1 MPATV
6 RAFEPADLP
15 AALALWAATPG
26 LELAE
31 GDSPTEL
38 ARYLARNP
46 GCSTV
51 AVAVADGTLVAAVLA
66 GHDGRRGLLYHLAV
80 HPAHRGRGL
89 GRAVVR
95 RSLEALRAAGL
106 TRALLLVAADNPGGQ
121 AFWLREGWEELV
133 FARPFGRDL

>member
-1 MPATV
+1 MSATV
-6 RAFEPADLP
+6 RALEPADLP
-15 AALALWAATPG
+15 AALALWVDTPG

-31 GDSPTEL
+31 GDSPAEL

-46 GCSTV
+46 GCSSV
-51 AVAVADGTLVAAVLA
+51 AVVDGRLVAAVLA

-95 RSLEALRAAGL
+95 RSLDALSAAGL
-106 TRALLLVAADNPGGQ
+106 TRALLLVAADNPGGR
-121 AFWLREGWEELV
+121 AFWLREGWDELE

>member
-1 MPATV
+1 MPAIV

-15 AALALWAATPG
+15 AARALWATVPG
-26 LELAE
+26 VELAE
-31 GDSPTEL
+31 GDAPEEL

-46 GCSTV
+46 ECSTV
-51 AVAVADGTLVAAVLA
+51 AVVDGTLVAAVLA

-95 RSLEALRAAGL
+95 RALETLRAAGL
-106 TRALLLVAADNPGGQ
+106 TRALLLVAADNPGGR
-121 AFWLREGWEELV
+121 AFWLREGWAEIDAAL
-133 FARPFGRDL
+133 PFGRDL

>member
-1 MPATV
+1 MPAIV

-15 AALALWAATPG
+15 AARALWATVPG
-26 LELAE
+26 VELAE
-31 GDSPTEL
+31 GDAPEEL

-51 AVAVADGTLVAAVLA
+51 AVVDGTLVAAVLA

-95 RSLEALRAAGL
+95 RALETLRAAGL
-106 TRALLLVAADNPGGQ
+106 TRALLLVAADNPGGR
-121 AFWLREGWEELV
+121 AFWLREGWEEIDDAL
-133 FARPFGRDL
+133 PFGRDL

>member
-1 MPATV
+1 MSAIV

-15 AALALWAATPG
+15 AALALWAAVPG
-26 LELAE
+26 VELAE
-31 GDSPTEL
+31 GDAPDEL
-38 ARYLARNP
+38 ARYLSRNP

-51 AVAVADGTLVAAVLA
+51 ALVDGALVAAVLA

-106 TRALLLVAADNPGGQ
+106 TRALLLVAADNPAGR
-121 AFWLREGWEELV
+121 AFWLGEGWEQLGS
-133 FARPFGRDL
+133 ALPFGRDL

>member
-1 MPATV
+1 MSATV
-6 RAFEPADLP
+6 RALEPADLP
-15 AALALWAATPG
+15 AALALWVDTPG

-31 GDSPTEL
+31 GDSPAEL

-46 GCSTV
+46 GCSSG
-51 AVAVADGTLVAAVLA
+51 AVVDGRLVAAVLG

-80 HPAHRGRGL
+80 HPDHRGRGL

-95 RSLEALRAAGL
+95 RSLDALRAAGV
-106 TRALLLVAADNPGGQ
+106 TRALLLVAADNPGGR
-121 AFWLREGWEELV
+121 AFWLRDGWEELE